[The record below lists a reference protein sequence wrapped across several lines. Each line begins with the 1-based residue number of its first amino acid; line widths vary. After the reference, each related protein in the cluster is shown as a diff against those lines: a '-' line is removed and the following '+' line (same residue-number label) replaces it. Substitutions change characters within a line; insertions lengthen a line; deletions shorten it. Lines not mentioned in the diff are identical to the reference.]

1 MKTTWNMPL
10 YFVVLCYV
18 EWGNDRP
25 MRVEA
30 GPFIELYE
38 AMKKA
43 QTMNES
49 MPCTKY
55 ERRVAKTELPCTLC

>member
-1 MKTTWNMPL
+1 MNTTWNMPL

-25 MRVEA
+25 IHIEA

-38 AMKKA
+38 AMEKA
-43 QTMNES
+43 QTMDAS
-49 MPCTKY
+49 MPSTKY
-55 ERRVAKTELPCTLC
+55 GRLVVQTELPCTLC